1 MKKAQPIK
9 YKVKNVFPFGDVLVP
24 DIKAQHKSH
33 NSKPT
38 ITNLESSDKQ
48 GGRGLTHP
56 ENKGY
61 SPCQPLS
68 DKLRSFL
75 EEYIDNENDNDNYLL
90 EKDIREAIRRLQE
103 FVNGRNAEDWNG
115 ESKICCCD
123 ICQIAREIKNIFGTL
138 ADEVKS

>member
-1 MKKAQPIK
+1 MK
-9 YKVKNVFPFGDVLVP
+9 
-24 DIKAQHKSH
+24 KAQHKSH
-33 NSKPT
+33 ADKSIRADGEDAMPLTKELT
-38 ITNLESSDKQ
+38 LSAGSEKVKTADKQ
-48 GGRGLTHP
+48 GGQDFHKRSLMGSA
-56 ENKGY
+56 

-138 ADEVKS
+138 ADEVGE